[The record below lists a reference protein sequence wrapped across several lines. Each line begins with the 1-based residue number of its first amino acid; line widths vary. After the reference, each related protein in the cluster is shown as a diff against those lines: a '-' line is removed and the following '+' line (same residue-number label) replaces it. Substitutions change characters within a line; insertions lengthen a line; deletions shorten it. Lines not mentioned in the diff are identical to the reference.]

1 MGKIKDWRQLGCLAR
16 KLTWVCQSDGCGTSK
31 PFAKSIEAFSRE
43 WVLKVG
49 KLIRYP
55 TAISAKNNLGTT
67 DSVQNTKSL
76 IDYISCPKGSVK
88 AVANQNKTNSKSLN
102 ISKLEAYE
110 AIILC
115 DCNLLCL
122 TAAEVE
128 QSPQLAMAM
137 VEAISVRY
145 RQAEHVPG
153 LLGLGGSRSV
163 CVASWSY

>member
-49 KLIRYP
+49 RLIRYP

-67 DSVQNTKSL
+67 DSVQNTKSS

-88 AVANQNKTNSKSLN
+88 VVANQNKTNSKSLN
-102 ISKLEAYE
+102 ISKLDANLASRNRNYKVKSAY
-110 AIILC
+110 LMV
-115 DCNLLCL
+115 NLTQAPAYGPGKSTDLFPAQDLHAGHQGPSLHPWPCRS
-122 TAAEVE
+122 
-128 QSPQLAMAM
+128 Q
-137 VEAISVRY
+137 
-145 RQAEHVPG
+145 RQC
-153 LLGLGGSRSV
+153 S
-163 CVASWSY
+163 